1 MSEHEHSV
9 PSGAGSAP
17 TEAELMDQMRQQ
29 LAAVSAADFVTEL
42 AAHLLNMATIRLGLP
57 PERHG
62 EFADLD
68 QARLLIDA
76 LGGLLDGAA
85 GRLGQ
90 AEPQLRDGLAQLR
103 LAWVELAGRG
113 GGGGEPGPGGG
124 QEGETGG
131 DEASRLARPPSG
143 LWVPGMD

>member
-9 PSGAGSAP
+9 PADGPSAP
-17 TEAELMDQMRQQ
+17 TPAEQMDLLREQ
-29 LAAVSAADFVTEL
+29 LAAMSAADFVTEL

-62 EFADLD
+62 EFTDLD

-85 GRLGQ
+85 GHLGQ
-90 AEPQLRDGLAQLR
+90 TEAQLRDALAQLR

-113 GGGGEPGPGGG
+113 GGGAAP
-124 QEGETGG
+124 GG
-131 DEASRLARPPSG
+131 DEGTEEDGDDAARLARPPSG

>member
-9 PSGAGSAP
+9 PADGPSAP
-17 TEAELMDQMRQQ
+17 TPAEQMDLLREQ

-62 EFADLD
+62 EFTDLD

-76 LGGLLDGAA
+76 LAGLLEGAA
-85 GRLGQ
+85 GHLGQ
-90 AEPQLRDGLAQLR
+90 AEAQLRDALAQLR

-113 GGGGEPGPGGG
+113 APEAAPGGE
-124 QEGETGG
+124 EGTEEGG
-131 DEASRLARPPSG
+131 DDAARLARPPSG